1 MRQRPVAFL
10 MRIGIALAIACGD
23 GSTAD
28 QVGAPT
34 FSPDGGDFAAAQD
47 VTITTATTGASIRF
61 TTDGTAPSS
70 TKGTLYTAAIRLAS
84 TTTIKAVA
92 YMSGRSDSAVVSRAF
107 TIEIPG
113 QVSAPTFSP
122 DGGTFTAAQGVT
134 MTTATSGASIR
145 FTTDGTNPTSASGTV
160 YSAAVQV
167 SATTTF
173 KAIAYKDG
181 MTASAVVSKTFTIG
195 VPVAAPTFSPDGG
208 TFTDAQN
215 GSVTTTTAGASI
227 RYTTDGTSPIVGG
240 KTYGGQIH
248 VATTMTIQA
257 IAFKSGMSDSP
268 VSSKTFT
275 ILPLVAAPTFSP
287 PGGTFTAAQ
296 NVTIT
301 TATPDASIR
310 YTTDGSAPTSTT
322 GTEYTGPVPV
332 SATTTLRAIA
342 YKDGMTASA
351 VVPKEFTIVPQVA
364 LPVFWADGPFT
375 GVQSV
380 TITTA
385 TPGARIRYTTD
396 GTEPTPTNG
405 TPYSVPISLASTT
418 TFKAIAYK
426 AEMTDS
432 AVSSKTFVFNIAGVV
447 SAPTVTP
454 PAGTYTSFRSVSFGT
469 TTTGA
474 SIRYTTDG
482 TNPTSTS
489 GQLYSVAINVS
500 TTTTFKAIAY
510 KTGMTSSAVV
520 TQVFTFGVAAPT
532 FTPLAGAF
540 EDAQDVTISTITEGA
555 SIRYTTD
562 GTDPTS
568 TTGTAYTGPV
578 PVPVSMTLKAI
589 AYKSD
594 MPDSSVASADYE
606 LPHPTAYVTRIDN
619 FENDAVG
626 TTFALTGTTTAT
638 AKVVALGSGN
648 PVANNN
654 YDTASSKI
662 LEVKASGTGQYV
674 RFDVTL
680 PAGNTISDYEG
691 VFAEG
696 IFPSIGDFTSKRM
709 DLFAGADVTS
719 MDAPMSSFSL
729 TSTNAWGRFY
739 IPFDALKMQG
749 TTGRILQIAL
759 GVSNTG
765 AGTYYLD
772 NVILV
777 PKPASSTVLDFEQIP
792 MDTTYSFNG
801 GSPPSTATVVPVGGI
816 TTNNAGNISD
826 RALQISS
833 NGPSYAIIPV
843 PTGGQTLSAFGGVLY
858 KVLMPYAKVDGGY
871 MWAGNPLPFVYGN
884 ASQTLKG
891 PMFDGNAP
899 NPWPWV
905 EIFIPFLPAQLTN
918 PPQNS
923 NLGNISGTSYQ
934 LALGYNY
941 NSLIVWYLDDIA
953 LLPLPPQ

>member
-1 MRQRPVAFL
+1 

-215 GSVTTTTAGASI
+215 VSITTTTAGASI
-227 RYTTDGTSPIVGG
+227 RYTTDGTSPILGG

-351 VVPKEFTIVPQVA
+351 VVPKLFTIVPQVA
-364 LPVFWADGPFT
+364 PPVFSPDGPFT
-375 GVQSV
+375 AAQSV
-380 TITTA
+380 AITTA
-385 TPGARIRYTTD
+385 TSGASIRYTTD
-396 GTEPTPTNG
+396 GTEPTPTIG
-405 TPYSVPISLASTT
+405 TLYSEPFSLASTT

-432 AVSSKTFVFNIAGVV
+432 AVISKTLVFNIANVV

-454 PAGTYTSFRSVSFGT
+454 PAGTYTVARNVKFETS
-469 TTTGA
+469 TTGA

-482 TNPTSTS
+482 SNPTSTS
-489 GQLYSVAINVS
+489 GTVFDAAFPVSVSA
-500 TTTTFKAIAY
+500 TTTFKAIAY

-520 TQVFTFGVAAPT
+520 TQVFTFGVAAPI
-532 FTPLAGAF
+532 FTPPGGTYTT
-540 EDAQDVTISTITEGA
+540 AQDVTISTITEGA

-626 TTFALTGTTTAT
+626 TTFALTGTTAT
-638 AKVVALGSGN
+638 AKVVAMNSTSLGSG
-648 PVANNN
+648 NN

-792 MDTTYSFNG
+792 TDTTYSFNG
-801 GSPPSTATVVPVGGI
+801 GSPPSTATVVPVASI
-816 TTNNAGNISD
+816 TTNNAGNISN

-833 NGPSYAIIPV
+833 NGGSYAIIPV

-871 MWAGNPLPFVYGN
+871 LWAGNPLPFVYGN
-884 ASQTLKG
+884 ASQTLRG

-941 NSLIVWYLDDIA
+941 NSLIVYYLDDIA